1 MYHKLT
7 LLVLGCVTSVALADP
22 GAQATTE
29 AAGSPEEFARRAMNY
44 LRDDRIDDFAKA
56 MHPDALKSFKS
67 SMTTALKL
75 AEKEGEGDDFL
86 ALFHG
91 IRSREEIEKLED
103 AAFFAA
109 FFRGITA
116 LSPEIRQSLAG
127 AETTILGHVMEG
139 DTLAHV
145 VYRMTLSLEGVKIAK
160 TTVVSLQKT
169 ETGWGML
176 MTADLDAMMAAITK
190 RFENTE

>member
-1 MYHKLT
+1 MYQKLT
-7 LLVLGCVTSVALADP
+7 LLVLGCVTSVALGDP
-22 GAQATTE
+22 GAQGATETE
-29 AAGSPEEFARRAMNY
+29 GSPEEFARRAMNY
-44 LRDDRIDDFAKA
+44 LRDDRIDEFAKA

-67 SMTTALKL
+67 SMTIALEM

-86 ALFHG
+86 ALFDG
-91 IRSREEIEKLED
+91 IRGREEIETLED

-116 LSPEIRQSLAG
+116 LSPEIKQSLAG
-127 AETTILGHVMEG
+127 AETTILGHVKEG
-139 DTLAHV
+139 DSVAHV
-145 VYRMTLSLEGVKIAK
+145 VYRMTLTLEGVKIAK

-176 MTADLDAMMAAITK
+176 MTADLDAMMAAIKK
-190 RFENTE
+190 RFEDSE